1 VPGILTPTS
10 TGEGGHPPVDIPP
23 SPGGDGG
30 DSNNPEQRGGRRKTS
45 LIGLAVMMTASL
57 ITFGALAF
65 ALIVR
70 RQISHDW
77 VKMPLPWIL
86 WPNTLVLLS
95 SSVFLDAA
103 RRLLRSQ
110 RRVAFNW
117 LWTIGTVLGASFLI
131 GQITAW
137 RQLHQAGLFVAG
149 NPSNGFFYILT
160 WTHAAHAIVGLGA
173 LIWVAQAAL
182 RFKLG
187 PARRTFVEVSVV
199 FWHFLD
205 VLWLGLMLLL
215 IYRG

>member
-1 VPGILTPTS
+1 MPGTLSPS
-10 TGEGGHPPVDIPP
+10 RTGEGGRPPVELPP
-23 SPGGDGG
+23 PGGGDGQ
-30 DSNNPEQRGGRRKTS
+30 SNNSEEHGARRKTS

-70 RQISHDW
+70 RQLSHDW

-86 WPNTLVLLS
+86 WPNTAVLLTS
-95 SSVFLDAA
+95 SIFLDAA
-103 RRLLRSQ
+103 RRLLRSH
-110 RRVAFNW
+110 RVAFNW
-117 LWTIGTVLGASFLI
+117 FWTVGTVLGAGFLF
-131 GQITAW
+131 GQIAAW
-137 RQLHQAGLFVAG
+137 RQLNRAGLFVAG

-160 WTHAAHAIVGLGA
+160 WTHAAHAVVGLGA
-173 LIWVAQAAL
+173 LLWVAQAAL

-187 PARRTFVEVSVV
+187 PARRTFVDVSVV

-205 VLWLGLMLLL
+205 VLWIGLMLLL

>member
-1 VPGILTPTS
+1 MPGTLSPS
-10 TGEGGHPPVDIPP
+10 RTGEGGRPPVELPP
-23 SPGGDGG
+23 PGGGDGQ
-30 DSNNPEQRGGRRKTS
+30 SNNPEEHGARRKTS

-70 RQISHDW
+70 RQLSHDW

-86 WPNTLVLLS
+86 WPNTAVLLTS
-95 SSVFLDAA
+95 SIFLDAA
-103 RRLLRSQ
+103 RRLLRSH
-110 RRVAFNW
+110 RVAFNW
-117 LWTIGTVLGASFLI
+117 FWTVGTVLGAGFLF
-131 GQITAW
+131 GQIAAW
-137 RQLHQAGLFVAG
+137 RQLNRAGLFVAG

-160 WTHAAHAIVGLGA
+160 WTHAAHAVVGLGA
-173 LIWVAQAAL
+173 LLWVAQAAL

-187 PARRTFVEVSVV
+187 PARRTFVDVSVV

-205 VLWLGLMLLL
+205 VLWIGLMLLL